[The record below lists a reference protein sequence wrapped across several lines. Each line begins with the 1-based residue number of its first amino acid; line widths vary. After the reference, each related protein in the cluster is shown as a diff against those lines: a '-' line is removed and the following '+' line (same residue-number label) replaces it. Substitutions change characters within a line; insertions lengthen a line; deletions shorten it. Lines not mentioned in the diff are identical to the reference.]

1 MTMKR
6 LTPVLAGASVA
17 VALMLTAAQAQAQG
31 RGGRGGFDPAQMQQ
45 RMLEN
50 IREQL
55 GVTDDAEWKVIESRV
70 QKVLE
75 ARREI
80 GFGGMGR
87 MMFRRPPGGD
97 QGDQGRRRFGPEPSA
112 AEAALEKA
120 IEAKAS
126 TEELKAAMAKL
137 RAERKEKED
146 ALRKAQEEL
155 KKVLNTRQEAVA
167 LMMGLVN

>member
-1 MTMKR
+1 MKR

-17 VALMLTAAQAQAQG
+17 VALILTAGQAQAQG

-70 QKVLE
+70 QKVLD

-80 GFGGMGR
+80 GMGGMGR

-97 QGDQGRRRFGPEPSA
+97 QGDQGPRRRFGPEPSE

-126 TEELKAAMAKL
+126 NEELKAAMAKL
-137 RAERKEKED
+137 RAERKTKEE
-146 ALRKAQEEL
+146 ALRKAQDEL

>member
-1 MTMKR
+1 MKR

-17 VALMLTAAQAQAQG
+17 VALMFTAGQAQAQG

-45 RMLEN
+45 RMMEN
-50 IREQL
+50 IRDQL

-75 ARREI
+75 ARREL

-87 MMFRRPPGGD
+87 MMFRRPGGD
-97 QGDQGRRRFGPEPSA
+97 QGDQGPRRRFGPEPSE

-120 IEAKAS
+120 IDAKAS

-137 RAERKEKED
+137 RAERKAKEE